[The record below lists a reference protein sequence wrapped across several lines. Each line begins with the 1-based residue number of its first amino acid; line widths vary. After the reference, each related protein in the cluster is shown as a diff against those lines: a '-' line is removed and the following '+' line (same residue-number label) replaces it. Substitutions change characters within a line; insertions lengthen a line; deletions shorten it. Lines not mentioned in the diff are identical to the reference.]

1 VRGWRSLVPVL
12 LALGLFGSLAAV
24 ASARVPVIAAAGDIA
39 CDPKS
44 SHYNRGNGSPVH
56 CRQGVTSNMILRS
69 SYRAVLAL
77 GDLQYQNG
85 RLWKFR
91 RSYGSSWGRF
101 KPKTIPV
108 IGNHEYG
115 TPNARSFFT
124 YFNGRGRRDGK
135 AGHRR
140 RGWSGLDLGRWH
152 IVVLNSNCGQISCG
166 PRSREAIWLRRN
178 LQHHPNRCVLAAYHH
193 PRYSSGVHEEY
204 QKVST
209 FWSILYRAGVDV
221 VLNGH
226 DHDYER
232 FAPQGTRHRLDRTG
246 GVVEFV
252 VGTGGHSLFNLG
264 KPAPNTR
271 ASQDKRFGFLRMRLG
286 RGRYGWAFKA
296 APNGHRLD
304 AGSHRCTP
312 IGPLVRRYLRAQR
325 ERKHGVR
332 DASPA
337 HRG

>member
-1 VRGWRSLVPVL
+1 MRAGRHLSACALVLV
-12 LALGLFGSLAAV
+12 ASAALAAN
-24 ASARVPVIAAAGDIA
+24 AAARVPVIAAAGDVA
-39 CDPKS
+39 CDPSS
-44 SHYNRGNGSPVH
+44 SHYHRGNGSPAH
-56 CRQGVTSNMILRS
+56 CRQRVVARLISRGD
-69 SYRAVLAL
+69 YRAVFAL

-91 RSYGSSWGRF
+91 HSYGPAWGRF

-115 TPNARSFFT
+115 TRNARSYFT
-124 YFNGRGRRDGK
+124 YFNGPGHVLGR

-140 RGWSGLDLGRWH
+140 RGWHSLDLGTWH
-152 IVVLNSNCGQISCG
+152 VVVLNSNCSRVRCG
-166 PRSREAIWLRRN
+166 PDSRQAIWLRRD
-178 LQHHPNRCVLAAYHH
+178 LKHHPNRCVLAAYHH
-193 PRYSSGVHEEY
+193 PRYSSGAHEDD

-232 FAPQGTRHRLDRTG
+232 FAPQGPRHRLDRDG

-271 ASQDKRFGFLRMRLG
+271 ASQDRHFGFLRMRLG
-286 RGRYGWAFKA
+286 RGHYHWAFRA
-296 APNGHRLD
+296 TPDGRRFD
-304 AGSHRCTP
+304 AGTRRCSP
-312 IGPLVRRYLRAQR
+312 IGPLVRRYL
-325 ERKHGVR
+325 KT
-332 DASPA
+332 
-337 HRG
+337 HRGRG